1 VRAQVTDKLLSG
13 GQRQRLSLA
22 RAIIR
27 KPKVLILDEVPLPG
41 GPSMAGPYGCA
52 YGQLLLVG
60 GARRGDQGCKYET
73 VSALNACYTKKLP
86 SIACQQAS
94 TSVNKRHACYTK
106 KLPSIACQQA
116 STSVNK
122 RQHAQLG
129 DTDADKHEP
138 AQTSADKRRQAQA
151 TRACPARVEQDRGG
165 RCAAGHKRAGCG
177 ERGAGAGRAGPRD
190 AHDRALGAR
199 HRAQARLPRRPRRR
213 GRPAHVSAVGTVGG
227 SSAAQAPCSFCS
239 RQSVVCVPASVLAAP
254 AASMPGGLGGGLSEP
269 AARQPAAGARPRR
282 LSTVRTAD
290 RIVVM
295 DRGQVAEEG
304 THAELARAG
313 GIYASLLRRQT
324 GGLAPPPDLAPRV
337 RFPCHL
343 MVGVRVRG
351 LAPRVRFPATPRAIL
366 SPHACANTLASA
378 PAPSCAWR
386 ASAFPCSAA
395 SWVGRRCESGCLLTL
410 QHTPTALRG
419 HQRLRHVQEKA
430 KEPAPAMA
438 SSQSIDDP
446 DAFGLAGVDQHE
458 AGGKRTKPRRQ

>member
-190 AHDRALGAR
+190 AHDRAVRATCACPPHVHSYQVLGTTGGRRLQGRIDIMADLANWAPPQAIAAAAALQPPAATGQR
-199 HRAQARLPRRPRRR
+199 RAAQEGSSRDAQA
-213 GRPAHVSAVGTVGG
+213 G
-227 SSAAQAPCSFCS
+227 
-239 RQSVVCVPASVLAAP
+239 
-254 AASMPGGLGGGLSEP
+254 
-269 AARQPAAGARPRR
+269 
-282 LSTVRTAD
+282 
-290 RIVVM
+290 
-295 DRGQVAEEG
+295 
-304 THAELARAG
+304 
-313 GIYASLLRRQT
+313 
-324 GGLAPPPDLAPRV
+324 
-337 RFPCHL
+337 
-343 MVGVRVRG
+343 
-351 LAPRVRFPATPRAIL
+351 
-366 SPHACANTLASA
+366 ASA
-378 PAPSCAWR
+378 PSAPMW
-386 ASAFPCSAA
+386 PGGGGDAA
-395 SWVGRRCESGCLLTL
+395 GRGGGDPEGG
-410 QHTPTALRG
+410 PAPGRG
-419 HQRLRHVQEKA
+419 HAAAAAAAVDGERGAVQRRMV
-430 KEPAPAMA
+430 P
-438 SSQSIDDP
+438 
-446 DAFGLAGVDQHE
+446 G
-458 AGGKRTKPRRQ
+458 RQL